1 MMKDLLDKGA
11 VLQRDKKTY
20 AIAPHV
26 PAGLITSDQL
36 RKLADV
42 ADKYNA
48 KAIKITAAQRIALV
62 GLEENDIDS
71 AWQDLGMKPGAAIG
85 LCVRSIKTCPG
96 TSFCKRG
103 FKDSVSIGLKLDDRY
118 HGMNLPNKLK
128 IGVSGCPNSCADNH
142 TRDIGLMGTPKGWT
156 IFVGGKGGT
165 IPRLGD
171 RLVMGIPDEKVLDL
185 VDDIVN
191 LYSDNANNKERLG
204 SYIDRVGFEEFAANF
219 DLAKYKN

>member
-1 MMKDLLDKGA
+1 MKDLLDKGA
-11 VLQRDKKTY
+11 VIQRDMKTY

-26 PAGLITSDQL
+26 PAGLISSGQL

-62 GLEENDIDS
+62 GLEEKDIDS

-96 TSFCKRG
+96 TTFCKRA
-103 FKDSVSIGLKLDDRY
+103 FRDSVSIGLKLDDRY

-128 IGVSGCPNSCADNH
+128 IGVSGCPNSCSDNH
-142 TRDIGLMGTPKGWT
+142 TRDIGLMGTPKGWSV
-156 IFVGGKGGT
+156 FVGGKGGT
-165 IPRLGD
+165 LPRLGD
-171 RLVMGIPDEKVLDL
+171 KLIMGVSDEKVLNL
-185 VDDIVN
+185 VDEIVKV
-191 LYSDNANNKERLG
+191 YASNATGKERLG
-204 SYIDRVGFEEFAANF
+204 AYIDRVGFDNFISNF
-219 DLAKYKN
+219 DLDCYKN

>member
-1 MMKDLLDKGA
+1 MKDLLDKGA
-11 VLQRDKKTY
+11 VIQRDMKTY

-26 PAGLITSDQL
+26 PAGLISSDQL

-62 GLEENDIDS
+62 GLEEKDIDS

-96 TSFCKRG
+96 TTFCKRA
-103 FKDSVSIGLKLDDRY
+103 FRDSVSIGLKLDDRY

-128 IGVSGCPNSCADNH
+128 IGVSGCPNSCSDNH
-142 TRDIGLMGTPKGWT
+142 TRDIGLMGTPKGWSV
-156 IFVGGKGGT
+156 FVGGKGGT
-165 IPRLGD
+165 LPRLGD
-171 RLVMGIPDEKVLDL
+171 KLIMGVSDEKVLNL
-185 VDDIVN
+185 VDEIVKV
-191 LYSDNANNKERLG
+191 YASNATGKERLG
-204 SYIDRVGFEEFAANF
+204 AYIDRVGFDNFISNF
-219 DLAKYKN
+219 DLDYYKN

>member
-1 MMKDLLDKGA
+1 M
-11 VLQRDKKTY
+11 
-20 AIAPHV
+20 
-26 PAGLITSDQL
+26 ITSDQL

-156 IFVGGKGGT
+156 VFVGGKGGT

-204 SYIDRVGFEEFAANF
+204 AYIDRVGFEEFAANF
-219 DLAKYKN
+219 DLTKYKN

>member
-42 ADKYNA
+42 ADKYNVQ
-48 KAIKITAAQRIALV
+48 AIKITAAQRIALV

-156 IFVGGKGGT
+156 VFVGGKGGT

-204 SYIDRVGFEEFAANF
+204 AYIDRVGFEEFAANF
-219 DLAKYKN
+219 NLTKYKN

>member
-1 MMKDLLDKGA
+1 MKDLLDKGA
-11 VLQRDKKTY
+11 VIQRDKKTY

-71 AWQDLGMKPGAAIG
+71 AWQYLGMKPGAAIG

-204 SYIDRVGFEEFAANF
+204 AYIDRVGFEEFAANF

>member
-1 MMKDLLDKGA
+1 MKDLLEKGA
-11 VLQRDKKTY
+11 VIQRDLKTY

-48 KAIKITAAQRIALV
+48 QAIKVTAAQRIALV
-62 GLEENDIDS
+62 GLKEEDLDS
-71 AWQDLGMKPGAAIG
+71 AWSDLGMKPGAAIG

-96 TSFCKRG
+96 TAFCKKG
-103 FKDSVSIGLKLDDRY
+103 FKDSVTLGLKLDDRY

-128 IGVSGCPNSCADNH
+128 IGVSGCPNSCSDNH
-142 TRDIGLMGTPKGWT
+142 TRDIGIMGTPKGWT
-156 IFVGGKGGT
+156 VFVGGKGGT

-171 RLVMGIPDEKVLDL
+171 RLVMGVSDEKILDL
-185 VDDIVN
+185 VDEIVKI
-191 LYSDNANNKERLG
+191 YSSNATGKERLG
-204 SYIDRVGFEEFAANF
+204 AYIDRVGFDSFKSTF
-219 DLAKYKN
+219 DLNQFTN

>member
-1 MMKDLLDKGA
+1 MKDLLDKGA

-48 KAIKITAAQRIALV
+48 QAIKITAAQRIALV

-156 IFVGGKGGT
+156 VFVGGKGGT

-191 LYSDNANNKERLG
+191 LYSDNANSKERLG
-204 SYIDRVGFEEFAANF
+204 AYIDRVGFEEFAANF

>member
-1 MMKDLLDKGA
+1 MKDLLDKGA

-42 ADKYNA
+42 GDKYNA

-156 IFVGGKGGT
+156 VFVGGKGGT

-204 SYIDRVGFEEFAANF
+204 AYIDRVGFEEFAANF